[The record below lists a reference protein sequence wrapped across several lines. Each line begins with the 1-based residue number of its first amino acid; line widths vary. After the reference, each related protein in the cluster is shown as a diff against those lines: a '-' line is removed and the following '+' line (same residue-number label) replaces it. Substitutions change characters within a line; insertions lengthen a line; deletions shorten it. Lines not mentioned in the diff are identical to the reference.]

1 MDASW
6 KDSARVLLLL
16 APLLAGC
23 TQSPETVFEWD
34 VNDHLSARHVANN
47 DYSRDAYAR
56 NDVTRGSLPKLYVVQ
71 GQSYSVPAPKPRP
84 DYQSAPSYRSPAYA
98 PDANDLGDAPA
109 FVWPVSGDVISGFGA
124 TGNGQRNDGI
134 NIATAS
140 GTPIHAAAAGTV
152 TYSGNEL
159 KDYGNLVLIKHDGG
173 YVTAYAHADK
183 LIVNRGDYV
192 AKGQVIGYA
201 GSTGDVTQPQLHF
214 EIRHDTQPVN
224 PRPLLM
230 ARNS

>member
-6 KDSARVLLLL
+6 KKSAWALLVLV
-16 APLLAGC
+16 PMLAGC
-23 TQSPETVFEWD
+23 TESPETTFDWG
-34 VNDHLSARHVANN
+34 VNDRMPRHV
-47 DYSRDAYAR
+47 AR
-56 NDVTRGSLPKLYVVQ
+56 NDVARSDLPKVYVVQ
-71 GQSYSVPAPKPRP
+71 GSAYAVPAPKPRP
-84 DYQSAPSYRSPAYA
+84 AYSAAQSTPAYQVPSYREPSYQSTAK
-98 PDANDLGDAPA
+98 DDGDAPVFA
-109 FVWPVSGDVISGFGA
+109 WPVSGDVISNFGA
-124 TGNGQRNDGI
+124 ANNGERNDGI
-134 NIATAS
+134 NIATAM

-173 YVTAYAHADK
+173 YVTAYAHADR
-183 LIVNRGDYV
+183 LTVNRGDYV
-192 AKGQVIGYA
+192 TKGQVIGYA
-201 GSTGDVTQPQLHF
+201 GNTGDVSSPQLHF

>member
-6 KDSARVLLLL
+6 KNSAWALL
-16 APLLAGC
+16 ALLPLLAAC
-23 TQSPETVFEWD
+23 TESPETTFDWG
-34 VNDHLSARHVANN
+34 VNDRMPARHV
-47 DYSRDAYAR
+47 AR
-56 NDVTRGSLPKLYVVQ
+56 NDVTRGDLPKVYVVQ
-71 GQSYSVPAPKPRP
+71 GDAYAVPAPKPRP
-84 DYQSAPSYRSPAYA
+84 VYSAPLSAPAYQGSSNRQPSYQSAAKDS
-98 PDANDLGDAPA
+98 GDAPA
-109 FVWPVSGDVISGFGA
+109 FVWPVSGDVISNFGA
-124 TGNGQRNDGI
+124 ASNGERNDGI
-134 NIATAS
+134 NIATEA

-159 KDYGNLVLIKHDGG
+159 KDYGNLVLIKHEGG

-192 AKGQVIGYA
+192 TKGQVIGYA
-201 GSTGDVTQPQLHF
+201 GSTGDVSTPQLHF

>member
-6 KDSARVLLLL
+6 KFSARAFLLL

-23 TQSPETVFEWD
+23 TQSPETTFDWG
-34 VNDHLSARHVANN
+34 VNDRMPARHV
-47 DYSRDAYAR
+47 AR
-56 NDVTRGSLPKLYVVQ
+56 NDVTRGDLPKVYVVQ
-71 GQSYSVPAPKPRP
+71 GNAYAVPAPKPRP
-84 DYQSAPSYRSPAYA
+84 KYSDAQSAPAYQAPSTRDPSYQSAAR
-98 PDANDLGDAPA
+98 DNGDAPN
-109 FVWPVSGDVISGFGA
+109 FVWPVSGDVISNFGA
-124 TGNGQRNDGI
+124 ATNGERNDGI
-134 NIATAS
+134 NIATEA

-159 KDYGNLVLIKHDGG
+159 KDYGNLVLIKHEDG

-183 LIVNRGDYV
+183 LIVSRGDYV
-192 AKGQVIGYA
+192 TKGQVIGYA
-201 GSTGDVTQPQLHF
+201 GRTGDVSSPQLHF